1 MARVEFKRFEIEQY
15 VPKSQYAWNVM
26 VEDFNARKIVMMN
39 ILDNINVVTGIY
51 RNVISDSADEK
62 TFKEDMQSWLS
73 YAYWSKSEY
82 EVYVSGFRVE
92 EAKIDVYDQ
101 LCANMTLVL
110 DYLWINRKGILN
122 ERIRTDE
129 DILFHATRDY
139 HNLSDDERAQIL
151 KQYHEKM
158 D

>member
-26 VEDFNARKIVMMN
+26 VEDFNASEIVMMN
-39 ILDNINVVTGIY
+39 ILDNINVITGIY
-51 RNVISDSADEK
+51 RNVVSDAVDEK
-62 TFKEDMQSWLS
+62 TFKEDMRSWLS
-73 YAYWSKSEY
+73 YAFWSKSEY
-82 EVYVSGFRVE
+82 EVYVSGFRVK

-101 LCANMTLVL
+101 LCANMPLVL

-122 ERIRTDE
+122 ERVLTDE

-139 HNLSDDERAQIL
+139 RNLSEDERAQIL